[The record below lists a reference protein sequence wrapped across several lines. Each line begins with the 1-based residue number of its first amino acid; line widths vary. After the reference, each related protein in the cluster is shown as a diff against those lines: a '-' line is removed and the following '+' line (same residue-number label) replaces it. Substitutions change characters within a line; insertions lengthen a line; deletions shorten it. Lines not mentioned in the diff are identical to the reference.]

1 MHYYYYY
8 YYYYRFTAITQEA
21 NLRQPAFAVKN
32 WKISSQQSFTAR
44 IALLTAISAR
54 F

>member
-1 MHYYYYY
+1 MH

-21 NLRQPAFAVKN
+21 NLRLPAFAVKN
-32 WKISSQQSFTAR
+32 WRISSQQSFTAR
-44 IALLTAISAR
+44 MALLTATSAR